1 MCRPG
6 GEESGGGSVAEALGC
21 GRRRAPG
28 CRSRPGAD
36 PRWRGARARRPLSAP
51 RPLRARTWRLRL
63 VLRLLWEGWAEES
76 CCHTPPPPPLTL
88 AEVPTHPARQE
99 LGGKVGSEGTLS
111 FRSPGPVCE
120 RPPRR
125 CGGYSG
131 SGGGGGAGAVDSSAG
146 AGRVKVGEKG
156 RGRSGSRSWGREAR
170 AGFGG
175 EGGLHH
181 VTGRRPRYRL
191 TVRVTSPS
199 SDCRGW
205 HFRSLP
211 HLFFSSPQ

>member
-1 MCRPG
+1 M
-6 GEESGGGSVAEALGC
+6 
-21 GRRRAPG
+21 RRRWAPAARRGSKAGSRLPLPVGDRPPAERCQGQEAAERASPPPSSDLASPPRPAAAVGGLSRGELLPHAAAHPGSGAHAPSAPG
-28 CRSRPGAD
+28 TGGQGGV
-36 PRWRGARARRPLSAP
+36 RGHA
-51 RPLRARTWRLRL
+51 
-63 VLRLLWEGWAEES
+63 LL
-76 CCHTPPPPPLTL
+76 P
-88 AEVPTHPARQE
+88 
-99 LGGKVGSEGTLS
+99 
-111 FRSPGPVCE
+111 RSPGPVRE

-125 CGGYSG
+125 RGGYSG
-131 SGGGGGAGAVDSSAG
+131 RGGGGGAGAVDSSAG

-156 RGRSGSRSWGREAR
+156 RGRGGSRGWGREAR

-191 TVRVTSPS
+191 TVGVTSPS